1 MSFNL
6 DTYFKDLIKIAVK
19 EALDEVLLKEVTVEQ
34 VTVEK
39 PVEHDVSFLNE
50 EVKFEPL
57 PPETLKQVINEARLK
72 GVDIKDIKGVIK
84 RYGYERTNE
93 IKPEDVAKVAN
104 DIVILVDSKDA
115 KWTC

>member
-1 MSFNL
+1 MSFDL
-6 DTYFKDLIKIAVK
+6 DTYLKDLIKVAVK
-19 EALDEVLLKEVTVEQ
+19 EALNEANLNKVNEV
-34 VTVEK
+34 K
-39 PVEHDVSFLNE
+39 PVKHDVSFLNE

-115 KWTC
+115 K

>member
-1 MSFNL
+1 MSFDL
-6 DTYFKDLIKIAVK
+6 DTYLKDLIKVAVK
-19 EALDEVLLKEVTVEQ
+19 EALNEANLKKVNED
-34 VTVEK
+34 K

-115 KWTC
+115 K